1 MDQCLIQP
9 STEMLPQE
17 ADGIRRS
24 TTRNVQSLKWMSLSN
39 PSPHISWNLAEEET
53 KSVLEPEVLED
64 IPEHTALG
72 FPDII
77 EGQRQK
83 GRKVAVYP
91 VDEDAWMDM
100 GQMTELEQMRKQLYG
115 E

>member
-1 MDQCLIQP
+1 LKDKNKDSSGYSAILVDQCLIQP

-53 KSVLEPEVLED
+53 KSVLEPEVMED
-64 IPEHTALG
+64 S
-72 FPDII
+72 
-77 EGQRQK
+77 
-83 GRKVAVYP
+83 
-91 VDEDAWMDM
+91 
-100 GQMTELEQMRKQLYG
+100 
-115 E
+115 

>member
-1 MDQCLIQP
+1 MIGVYKNLTVPYGVLDIK
-9 STEMLPQE
+9 EGGVVE
-17 ADGIRRS
+17 AMRE
-24 TTRNVQSLKWMSLSN
+24 KPELSFLTN
-39 PSPHISWNLAEEET
+39 T
-53 KSVLEPEVLED
+53 GMYMVEPEVLKD
-64 IPEHTALG
+64 IPDHTALG

-100 GQMTELEQMRKQLYG
+100 GQMTELEKMRKQLYG